1 MKKIMTLAA
10 IFAAVMMGVTSCN
23 PDDTKPEQKPDVETP
38 DNGGEETPDNGGEQT
53 PEDEYVS
60 PITIDGDFADW
71 DALDASKVAVATT
84 DPDATKAGLKTV
96 KVYADGVFI
105 NVYFE
110 CDLDIVADLES
121 VPFHVYF
128 NSDNSA
134 NDPTSEDQ
142 WTNSGDIDYMCEGW
156 VFEGGVNCTYDPSLS
171 AAGYTPDAYGWEW
184 VDVLG
189 SGSAISAGAGN
200 GQDKYEFAFT
210 LEMMDMVE
218 FADTFGIGFDIQQ
231 NWDSVGILPNAAVTE
246 SNLSGKAPLLLVTF
260 DK

>member
-10 IFAAVMMGVTSCN
+10 MFAAVMMSFSACN
-23 PDDTKPEQKPDVETP
+23 PDDTKPQDKPGTEQGGNED
-38 DNGGEETPDNGGEQT
+38 GGEDGG
-53 PEDEYVS
+53 EDEYAS
-60 PITIDGDFADW
+60 PITIDGEFADW
-71 DALDASKVAVATT
+71 DALDATKVAVATNA
-84 DPDATKAGLKTV
+84 PDAVKGGLKTV
-96 KVYADGVFI
+96 KVYADAMFI

-110 CDLDIVADLES
+110 YDPEFVADLES

-142 WTNSGDIDYMCEGW
+142 WSNSGDIDYMCEGW
-156 VFEGGVNCTYDPSLS
+156 VYEGGANCTYDPSLS

-184 VDVLG
+184 VDVLPA
-189 SGSAISAGAGN
+189 GSAISTGAGN
-200 GQDKYEFAFT
+200 GTKYEFAFT

-246 SNLSGKAPLLLVTF
+246 SNLSGKAPLLRVTF